1 MPHLASGFQNI
12 CHCGT
17 LAGWLL
23 AIAIDS
29 AQITAKLPLTVA
41 KNYDLPTPAHR
52 TSMGIIV
59 ATVVMSMTLNV
70 LAFLEGATDLISAR
84 TCIAERQTLS
94 GFSGD
99 RFFSERLSWGDRHCS
114 RTWRKDPGKMV
125 ALLGTGIAAR
135 RTGISVQPAS
145 GWGPSKE
152 APCKHGHWWSY
163 LFKSRPECSLRYAL
177 HRSALSELQSCTG
190 FLQGDFE
197 SPPCTDLEFRLAPVH
212 LDFSG

>member
-1 MPHLASGFQNI
+1 
-12 CHCGT
+12 
-17 LAGWLL
+17 
-23 AIAIDS
+23 
-29 AQITAKLPLTVA
+29 
-41 KNYDLPTPAHR
+41 
-52 TSMGIIV
+52 MGIVFSVEIPDSRRGERTQI
-59 ATVVMSMTLNV
+59 AAYSDSDDCEKHQKIPGNESSGTVRQALFAPGNFGTAPNSIIALSRRAKTPLCKDMHCT
-70 LAFLEGATDLISAR
+70 SAR

-125 ALLGTGIAAR
+125 ALPGTGIAAR
-135 RTGISVQPAS
+135 RTVISVQPAS